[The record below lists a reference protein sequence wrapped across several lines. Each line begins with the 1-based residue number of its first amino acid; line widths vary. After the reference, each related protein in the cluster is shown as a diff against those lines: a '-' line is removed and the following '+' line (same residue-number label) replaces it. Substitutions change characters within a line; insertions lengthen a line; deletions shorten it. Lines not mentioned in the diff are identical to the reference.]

1 MTKGPFAL
9 FYGGAE
15 IIPRLSTQSS
25 GSHLSVAYSFSL
37 SLLFLMVMFKKL
49 KTRNLPTQQRLK
61 ELVVTNYLNVF
72 SMFFIMV
79 ILVFL
84 TLQLLT
90 HKNTIQKNSSLAKD
104 KTEKSPD
111 DYWVDLLIIAM
122 VETVV
127 QSISFITNPALR

>member
-1 MTKGPFAL
+1 
-9 FYGGAE
+9 
-15 IIPRLSTQSS
+15 
-25 GSHLSVAYSFSL
+25 
-37 SLLFLMVMFKKL
+37 MVMFKKL

-72 SMFFIMV
+72 SMFLILV

-90 HKNTIQKNSSLAKD
+90 HKNTIKKNSSLAKD

-111 DYWVDLLIIAM
+111 DYWVDLLIIAV
-122 VETVV
+122 VETVI
-127 QSISFITNPALR
+127 QLISFITNPALR